1 MTPFE
6 AAKLG
11 LLKQLAKWPA
21 QSFVALR
28 RGVERSLPVAAINE
42 IDGALEQIRKEKL
55 AYVFD
60 FMDRQW
66 SITDAGRSALME
78 PDLGAARV
86 ATNEFKVLQALSADR
101 QGWSNDMVIA
111 LEIWRKDH
119 PGLASPGV
127 VELRNL
133 ADFTGFELWPVLYA
147 LRELGLVRAET
158 SRRFMWVLGLRGE
171 SLLAESGESINS
183 GLPH

>member
-55 AYVFD
+55 AYVLIL
-60 FMDRQW
+60 W
-66 SITDAGRSALME
+66 IGNGVLLT
-78 PDLGAARV
+78 RV
-86 ATNEFKVLQALSADR
+86 EVL
-101 QGWSNDMVIA
+101 
-111 LEIWRKDH
+111 
-119 PGLASPGV
+119 
-127 VELRNL
+127 
-133 ADFTGFELWPVLYA
+133 
-147 LRELGLVRAET
+147 
-158 SRRFMWVLGLRGE
+158 
-171 SLLAESGESINS
+171 
-183 GLPH
+183 